1 MKVLISLSAKEAI
14 AKNSRV
20 AVRQGSDYWLATV
33 TRRSADT
40 VNVQYDEGTKGTAT
54 LRSLTHLP
62 DGTKSIKKPLTK
74 EQVAVLKAK
83 AAPVKKEPV
92 KKAKAAPVK
101 KEPVKKA
108 KAEPV
113 KKEPVKKT
121 VITKQTEDD
130 FETKYKA
137 QRDAEVAHIRIL
149 DPGNVV
155 EYKGRQYHIADA
167 RPMSKR
173 GAGKTALVLKD
184 NDGKLYK
191 FNVPTYNHPLK
202 LVRKASDAEQ
212 VSAKKTLDDSIQRE
226 HQRAMDQYDK
236 SRGLGITHNSVGDYA
251 LIKFTNGTKW
261 MPIQKVDASG
271 RVGIKGS
278 GSKLRWIEA
287 RHIQSVS
294 PTTSSDPAVQKAA
307 KSAKDVALSI
317 EREAGLYSPLT
328 QFRDRGDSGDGK
340 IVKRTSISM
349 PYVQRVRDTLEKKGF
364 KFDGKKL
371 YTNADTGVTVEMSNL
386 GDSFSVSIQYGK

>member
-1 MKVLISLSAKEAI
+1 MKVLISLSAKDAI

-33 TRRSADT
+33 TRRSSDT

-83 AAPVKKEPV
+83 TAPVKAAV
-92 KKAKAAPVK
+92 KKA
-101 KEPVKKA
+101 EPSVKKA
-108 KAEPV
+108 TVKKAVV

-121 VITKQTEDD
+121 VITKADEDT

-191 FNVPTYNHPLK
+191 FNVPTYNHQLK

-317 EREAGLYSPLT
+317 EREAGLYSPLA